1 MDPLRIFISSPDDVA
16 DERALARK
24 LIEGRLRRDPS
35 FRHRA
40 LLEAV
45 TWDDPD
51 APTPMLAQLTPQA
64 AVSRPSECEIVMVIL
79 WSRMGTP
86 LPPEIHRPDGR
97 AYTSGTEWEFEDAL
111 NSNPQPD
118 ILVYRRAEQFK
129 ISLEDPDDPRIQD
142 ALQQRR
148 LVNRFF
154 EQFRNQDGSLRG
166 GVTQYETPSGFVE
179 RLESDLRHLIE
190 RRLQLRASAAPGMM
204 G

>member
-64 AVSRPSECEIVMVIL
+64 AVSRPSECEIVMIIL
-79 WSRMGTP
+79 WSRMARPCRPKFTGPMGGRTP
-86 LPPEIHRPDGR
+86 P
-97 AYTSGTEWEFEDAL
+97 A
-111 NSNPQPD
+111 
-118 ILVYRRAEQFK
+118 
-129 ISLEDPDDPRIQD
+129 
-142 ALQQRR
+142 
-148 LVNRFF
+148 
-154 EQFRNQDGSLRG
+154 
-166 GVTQYETPSGFVE
+166 
-179 RLESDLRHLIE
+179 
-190 RRLQLRASAAPGMM
+190 
-204 G
+204 